1 MDPNA
6 TFAIV
11 MDPSESIADRIE
23 AVINLQEW
31 LGRGGFAPDDLAGD
45 DLDMTRQCAPDELL
59 ATIDGDDF
67 DAEACAS
74 AMNAQ

>member
-6 TFAIV
+6 TFATV

-23 AVINLQEW
+23 AVTNLQEW

-45 DLDMTRQCAPDELL
+45 DLDMVRQLASDELL
-59 ATIDGDDF
+59 AMIDGDDF
-67 DAEACAS
+67 DTEACAL
-74 AMNAQ
+74 ATADR